1 MSGPSASLRG
11 RLEVHDLT
19 VSYDGVAAVSRV
31 EFACGPGEV
40 VGIVGPNGA
49 GKSTLLKAIVGLVPV
64 DSGEVLAD
72 GRPVREVRRHVAYL
86 PQRSEVDWDY
96 PAVVEEV
103 VAMGRYPHAGLVRR
117 LRAGDRARVAE
128 TLERV
133 GMTALARRPIGLLSG
148 GQQQR
153 MLLGRALAQEARI
166 LLLDEPFA
174 GVDALTEQIL
184 WARIRELRTQGAT
197 VVVVNHDLGLVGV
210 SYDSLLVLAR
220 EMVAFGPVDE
230 VFTPRVIAE
239 AYGSAGVLKG
249 VR

>member
-1 MSGPSASLRG
+1 
-11 RLEVHDLT
+11 VT
-19 VSYDGVAAVSRV
+19 VSYDGVAAVRRV
-31 EFACGPGEV
+31 EFGCGPGEV
-40 VGIVGPNGA
+40 VGVIGPNGA

-64 DSGEVLAD
+64 DSGGVLAD

-86 PQRSEVDWDY
+86 PQRSDVDWDY
-96 PAVVEEV
+96 PAAVEEV
-103 VAMGRYPHAGLVRR
+103 VSMGRYPHAGLLRR
-117 LRAGDRARVAE
+117 LGAGDRARVAE

-133 GMTALARRPIGLLSG
+133 GMAALAHRPIGALSG

-153 MLLGRALAQEARI
+153 MLLGRALAQGARI

-184 WARIRELRTQGAT
+184 WARIRELRSEGAT
-197 VVVVNHDLGLVGV
+197 VVIVNHDLGLVSA

-230 VFTPRVIAE
+230 VFIPQVIAE
-239 AYGSAGVLKG
+239 AYGSVRMLKG

>member
-1 MSGPSASLRG
+1 MTRSGTSASGTGSRSSGRSGAFRRSGSRPRPRSGDWSTPCATSACRQCSSRRRSTRRSWSRSPATLRG

-40 VGIVGPNGA
+40 VGVVGPNGA

-153 MLLGRALAQEARI
+153 MLLGRAL
-166 LLLDEPFA
+166 
-174 GVDALTEQIL
+174 
-184 WARIRELRTQGAT
+184 
-197 VVVVNHDLGLVGV
+197 
-210 SYDSLLVLAR
+210 
-220 EMVAFGPVDE
+220 
-230 VFTPRVIAE
+230 
-239 AYGSAGVLKG
+239 
-249 VR
+249 